1 MNKFFSIVLSAC
13 AALFLTPV
21 SAQEKIVSYDTQRT
35 LSILKPDAVEANQI
49 GAIIA
54 VIEKSGLEVVALKM
68 TQLTRAQAEQFY
80 AVHKDRPFYK
90 DLVAYMSSGPVVV
103 QVLEG
108 KDAVQKYRTLMGA
121 TDPKTADAGTLRALF
136 GKSLE
141 KNAVHGSD
149 SLENAQ
155 TEIQFFFTSKEIY

>member
-1 MNKFFSIVLSAC
+1 MNRLLALVLSTC
-13 AALFLTPV
+13 AVLLSSVV

-49 GAIIA
+49 GQIIA

-68 TQLTRAQAEQFY
+68 TRMTADQAEQFY

-121 TDPKTADAGTLRALF
+121 TDPKKADAGTLRALF

-149 SLENAQ
+149 SIENAR
-155 TEIQFFFTSKEIY
+155 TEIQFFFTEQEIY